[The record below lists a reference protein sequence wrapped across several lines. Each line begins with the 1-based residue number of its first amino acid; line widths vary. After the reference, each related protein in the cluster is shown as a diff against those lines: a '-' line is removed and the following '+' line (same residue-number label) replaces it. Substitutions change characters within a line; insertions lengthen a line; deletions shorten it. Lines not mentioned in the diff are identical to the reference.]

1 MAGTQTDQVVRR
13 QPPSDAGRPPEPSR
27 ERSAAWRFL
36 LAEVFRHRSWV
47 YSGVG
52 AGLAWTAARVAI
64 PGLTGAAVDR
74 GIIGNDAGLLT
85 LLAVLILV
93 LGAVSAACA
102 GFRRY
107 AAFKVAYSVETEWR
121 EGMFANLQRLDFS
134 FHDHEQTGQLMA
146 RGATDLQ
153 QVNQLVVMVP
163 LTMAN
168 LLTIASVTVILFVI
182 DIPMALIALAALP
195 VVNLSAKRFSNRIHP
210 VSMDLQEE
218 LSELSTVV
226 EETVAGIRAVKG
238 FGAEDIQHRRLARQ
252 AARVYDR
259 IIDLAR
265 IRAFFMPLLDVLPM
279 AGLAVILWYGGVQV
293 LHHHLTVGQLTE
305 FNLYVVMLVNPLR
318 TIGMVVAQGQRAVA
332 STQRVKRILDAAP
345 VIKDDPHS
353 VPVPDGGGDVLFD
366 SVWFSY
372 GEGGAPVLAGF
383 DFHVAAG
390 ESVALVGAT
399 GSGKSTIARL
409 LPRFYDPDRGRIE
422 LDGTELRRIRLH
434 DLRRSV
440 ATVFEDTFLFSD
452 SVRGNIS
459 FADPEASMEQV
470 VHAAELAGAHGF
482 ITGLPDG
489 YDTLLG
495 ERGFS
500 LSGGQRQR
508 LALARAILADPRVLV
523 LDDATSSVDATKE
536 HEIRAALSQVMAGRT
551 TIVIS
556 HRPATIALAQRVVL
570 VDDGRIAASGTH
582 DELVATSERYR
593 EVLAQGATLDAER
606 QRAALAE
613 QREDG

>member
-1 MAGTQTDQVVRR
+1 MERR
-13 QPPSDAGRPPEPSR
+13 Q
-27 ERSAAWRFL
+27 AWRFL
-36 LAEVFRHRSWV
+36 LAEVFRNRSWV

-52 AGLAWTAARVAI
+52 AGLAWTATRVTI
-64 PGLTGAAVDR
+64 PSLTGIAIDR
-74 GIIGNDAGLLT
+74 GIIGSDSGLLA
-85 LLAVLILV
+85 LLAVLILA
-93 LGAVSAACA
+93 LGAFSAACG

-121 EGMFANLQRLDFS
+121 EGMFANLQRLDFG
-134 FHDHEQTGQLMA
+134 FHDHAQTGQLMA

-153 QVNQLVVMVP
+153 QINQLVVMVP

-168 LLTIASVTVILFVI
+168 LLTIASVMAILLFVN
-182 DIPMALIALAALP
+182 IPLALIAMASLP

-210 VSMDLQEE
+210 VSMQLQEE
-218 LSELSTVV
+218 LSGLSTVV
-226 EETVAGIRAVKG
+226 EETVTGIRAVKG
-238 FGAEDIQHRRLARQ
+238 FGAEAIQHRQLSRQ
-252 AARVYDR
+252 ADRVYDR

-279 AGLAVILWYGGVQV
+279 LGLAVILWYGGVQV
-293 LHHHLTVGQLTE
+293 LHHHLSVGQLTE

-332 STQRVKRILDAAP
+332 STQRVKTILDAAP

-353 VPVPDGGGDVLFD
+353 GALPPGSGDIRFS
-366 SVWFSY
+366 SVSFSY
-372 GEGGAPVLAGF
+372 GEDGRPVLCDF
-383 DFHVAAG
+383 DFHVAPG

-409 LPRFYDPDRGRIE
+409 LPRFYDPGAGTIE
-422 LDGTELRRIRLH
+422 LDGTDLRRIRLH
-434 DLRRSV
+434 DLRRAV

-452 SVRGNIS
+452 SVRGNIA
-459 FADPEASMEQV
+459 FADPEASMERV
-470 VHAAELAGAHGF
+470 VRAAELAGAHEF
-482 ITGLPDG
+482 ITELPDG

-551 TIVIS
+551 TIVIT

-570 VDDGRIAASGTH
+570 LDAGDIAATGTH
-582 DELVATSERYR
+582 HGLLATSERYR
-593 EVLAQGATLDAER
+593 EVLAQGAALDAER
-606 QRAALAE
+606 ERTATAGPGGAT
-613 QREDG
+613 